1 VSEAKSAS
9 SGGVK
14 QTPLLVAM
22 MPLLILFVCA
32 VVLYGLSADGAT
44 GALGYWEI
52 FVWVVAA
59 ASIIYGWAQAYA
71 AGTSRVISL
80 ILQVLVWG
88 ALFVLLDLLEKHG
101 LVTGLDEAK
110 QGIMLIYLLGFT
122 TLIVSLLMNRT
133 LFFFAIFV
141 VFCGYLLAVPTN
153 NPTLIAVGDYL
164 GIADAA
170 SKPFMMSVGMAV
182 VACIA
187 SLFVLLNLRGAIL
200 ARRAAQARG

>member
-14 QTPLLVAM
+14 QTSLWVAM
-22 MPLLILFVCA
+22 MPLLILFVGA
-32 VVLYGLSADGAT
+32 VILYGFSADGAT

-52 FVWVVAA
+52 FIWVVAA
-59 ASIIYGWAQAYA
+59 ASLIYGWGQAYA
-71 AGTSRVISL
+71 AGASRLINL

-88 ALFVLLDLLEKHG
+88 ALIVLLDLLERHG
-101 LVTGLDEAK
+101 LIAGLDATK
-110 QGIMLIYLLGFT
+110 QSIMLIYLLGFT
-122 TLIVSLLMNRT
+122 TLIVSLLMSRT

-141 VFCGYLLAVPTN
+141 VFCGYLLAIPTN
-153 NPTLIAVGDYL
+153 NPTLVALGNYL

-170 SKPFMMSVGMAV
+170 SKPFMMTVGMAV

-200 ARRAAQARG
+200 SRRAAQARG